1 MKLKHYSFFNSGV
14 KAINTRDNWDSV
26 RLDESEPDYY
36 IPGTIEAFEQLPSVI
51 NSKPLATWIA
61 HQMAL
66 INARALYSIGCGVA
80 YVEYNL
86 KKTAGIRVAVS
97 DFTPSVMRL
106 QALQVFDEVVE
117 LDITTQDPAIS
128 PGTVLYLGRI
138 DTELA
143 DAQLQQIF
151 ARLHQLNVQHIC
163 MVPAQ
168 LLTSKAALIEAYVLL
183 KSILQRRPRTF
194 CGYNRSLGLFRQLAA
209 RYYQLTFHTVEGKPV
224 FWLHKKD

>member
-36 IPGTIEAFEQLPSVI
+36 IPTTIDAYEQLPSVVS
-51 NSKPLATWIA
+51 SKPLAKWMANQIA
-61 HQMAL
+61 LVHA
-66 INARALYSIGCGVA
+66 NAIYSIGSGVA
-80 YVEYNL
+80 YVEYNV
-86 KKTAGIRVAVS
+86 KKTAGIRVVVS

-106 QALQVFDEVVE
+106 QALKVFDEVVE

-128 PGTVLYLGRI
+128 PGTVVYLGRI
-138 DTELA
+138 DTELT
-143 DAQLQQIF
+143 DAQLEQIF
-151 ARLHQLNVQHIC
+151 ARLHRLKVQHIC
-163 MVPAQ
+163 IVPAQ
-168 LLTSKAALIEAYVLL
+168 LLTPKAALIEAYIFL

-209 RYYQLTFHTVEGKPV
+209 RYYQLTFHKVEGKPV